1 MANPPEQERVFRVMV
16 GNRVEHVLL
25 EEELFVVSAVDTIR
39 LGLSR
44 MSRMSEI
51 ARVVTASG

>member
-16 GNRVEHVLL
+16 GNRVKHVLL
-25 EEELFVVSAVDTIR
+25 DEELFVVSAVDTIR

-44 MSRMSEI
+44 MSEI